1 MRKHA
6 LSSQGGK
13 AIAHGDPELAKP
25 LVRALEASREE
36 PDTLT
41 HGFHS
46 YPARMHPAIARRVL
60 QSYPGGLVV
69 DPFCG
74 SGTVLVDKASF
85 TRAGAE
91 PVAGKL
97 VRMKSDKLHQR
108 IEALAYEA
116 GARS

>member
-74 SGTVLVDKASF
+74 SGTSSPLRTKTRTRRPSRTSTRTRLGLLSVGSTSITFEAS
-85 TRAGAE
+85 
-91 PVAGKL
+91 
-97 VRMKSDKLHQR
+97 M
-108 IEALAYEA
+108 
-116 GARS
+116 